1 MSIRDDISKLRREL
15 LMKEALREKTEEE
28 RARDKKTAA
37 ALDGIPVKKMM
48 DQALYLRNELLPA
61 IEKKKNKTH
70 PDYEFFNGVME
81 SLVYAIILADRYD
94 TLERR
99 NINLRIWKQLQQ
111 DNLEL
116 MERELSKYQ
125 TLEELC
131 LTESLDRYADGV
143 KARVT
148 DLLKGK

>member
-1 MSIRDDISKLRREL
+1 MSIKDDISKLRREL
-15 LMKEALREKTEEE
+15 LMKEALKEKTEEE

-37 ALDGIPVKKMM
+37 ALNGIPVKKMM
-48 DQALYLRNELLPA
+48 DQALYLRNELLPG
-61 IEKKKNKTH
+61 IEKKRGKEH

-116 MERELSKYQ
+116 LEREVSKYQ
-125 TLEELC
+125 ALEDLF
-131 LTESLDRYADGV
+131 LTDSLDRYAEGV
-143 KARVT
+143 KEHIK
-148 DLLKGK
+148 DLLKPK